1 MKTMKT
7 YHEFNDDLVQLD
19 ASEKIDE
26 TAIKTVTSIALVSKI
41 RSLYKQIKSTKFNKN
56 DDPDIQLDK
65 LFHKIDLLSD
75 QSIKL
80 SYLIAQLAY
89 MKEKN

>member
-1 MKTMKT
+1 MKT
-7 YHEFNDDLVQLD
+7 YHEFSNDFSKEDEPEQ
-19 ASEKIDE
+19 IDE
-26 TAIKTVTSIALVSKI
+26 GII
-41 RSLYKQIKSTKFNKN
+41 RSATSVVLVAQIRNLYKQIKLKKFMRN

-65 LFHKIDLLSD
+65 LFTKIDLLSN

-89 MKEKN
+89 MKDQK

>member
-1 MKTMKT
+1 MKT
-7 YHEFNDDLVQLD
+7 YHEFSNDLIQLD
-19 ASEKIDE
+19 ASESIDE
-26 TAIKTVTSIALVSKI
+26 SVIRTVTSVALVSKI

-56 DDPDIQLDK
+56 DDPDIQIDK

-75 QSIKL
+75 QSINL

-89 MKEKN
+89 MKERK